1 MKSFNKFLNEKNKG
15 LWDNIHAKRKRGEKP
30 NPPGHPDRPTAQD
43 FKNAQKTSKE
53 EYSSDAQRKAVWA
66 SRNDEKKSK
75 KEAVEEKKLTP
86 AELKKREEIAKAMER
101 DNPGMNMSKKM
112 AIATATA
119 KKVAEEVDSS
129 MCCKHCGD
137 QFGKPTNEKCMYDAY
152 DPKGKNWVKKESYNE
167 AKVDEVSL
175 SHLSNTIAKSTG
187 TKNIKTAMKPG
198 EVKKGLDDLKKRLAT
213 LGDPKLAK
221 EAYRVHAVSK
231 DGEKMKSGLHPTK
244 KAASDMHYKM
254 AKSGMYKK
262 IEVVKEAIEDDEP
275 ASPDE
280 ASMALK
286 QLEFIEYAAEE
297 MMDHIKS
304 GKAFPEW
311 FQNKLAKAHGE
322 IEGLHSAMG
331 EHGGDEDE
339 EDMKE
344 AVRKGAPKMQGD
356 FLKKERER
364 NRAHDAAMGRTP
376 TGRKKP
382 VRTMTSTQRSL
393 AKMRNEAVQSAD
405 RKPEKYIKPDGKVG
419 IRMARTDKKVVSKDA

>member
-1 MKSFNKFLNEKNKG
+1 MKSFNNYLNEKKNG
-15 LWDNIHAKRKRGEKP
+15 LWANIHAKRKRGEKP

-43 FKNAQKTSKE
+43 FKDAQKTSKKE
-53 EYSSDAQRKAVWA
+53 NYVSHAQRKAVWA
-66 SRNDEKKSK
+66 SRNDEKKKAK

-167 AKVDEVSL
+167 AKVDEISL
-175 SHLSNTIAKSTG
+175 SHLSNKIAKSTG
-187 TKNIKTAMKPG
+187 TKNVKTAMKPG
-198 EVKKGLDDLKKRLAT
+198 EVKKGLDDLRKRLNT
-213 LGDPKLAK
+213 LGQEPKLAK
-221 EAYRVHAVSK
+221 EAK
-231 DGEKMKSGLHPTK
+231 
-244 KAASDMHYKM
+244 
-254 AKSGMYKK
+254 
-262 IEVVKEAIEDDEP
+262 EDDEP
-275 ASPDE
+275 ASSDE

-311 FQNKLAKAHGE
+311 FQNKLSKAHGE

-339 EDMKE
+339 EEMDE

-405 RKPEKYIKPDGKVG
+405 KKPEKFIKPDGKVG
-419 IRMARTDKKVVSKDA
+419 IRMTRTDKKVVDKDA